1 MHQDREIIFLSE
13 RDHGDP
19 LCRFYFDSL
28 ASQLSI
34 GCKTFR
40 WISPKD
46 DLNVLLDS
54 SAEYIVNFFYKD
66 IDAINAI
73 KRLNDKQ
80 ITSISF
86 CSDVEN
92 YAEYQLAYEVADIF
106 VCPSLM
112 HQNILRY
119 VYDLPIYV
127 LREAID
133 PILKQVSDRKFTAAS
148 TNLVWFGFSES
159 YLRSMVSL
167 EPIVIEALK
176 SKWINSFAVISS
188 QSIRESL
195 PAEFHFIEY
204 GAEKFEDQIQAFDF
218 AILSHVPLDLHL
230 NTLIKSPNKAIS
242 AIVSGLI
249 PICSDTPNYRL
260 FMDELQLGS
269 YLFPS
274 QGDLKRIL
282 KDLSNHLAREDVG
295 SKWRHANEIVHS
307 LYSAES
313 QCDEY
318 FKILEKLPIQS
329 DGLAVRR
336 SAGVRLYNAPNTE
349 IKLRFYWRQQL
360 KKLRHKFGLIKS

>member
-19 LCRFYFDSL
+19 LCRFYFYSL

-34 GCKTFR
+34 RGKAFR
-40 WISPKD
+40 WVSPKD
-46 DLNVLLDS
+46 DLNVLDS
-54 SAEYIVNFFYKD
+54 NAEYVINFFYKD

-73 KRLNDKQ
+73 KHLNGRQ

-86 CSDVEN
+86 CSDVEG

-159 YLRSMVSL
+159 YLRSMVNL
-167 EPIVIEALK
+167 EPIIIEALR
-176 SKWINSFAVISS
+176 SKWINSFNVISS
-188 QSIRESL
+188 QSLRESL
-195 PAEFHFIEY
+195 PTEFNFIEY
-204 GAEKFEDQIQAFDF
+204 GVEKFEDQIQAFDF
-218 AILSHVPLDLHL
+218 AILSHVPLDMHL
-230 NTLIKSPNKAIS
+230 NTLMKSPNKAIS
-242 AIVSGLI
+242 AIMGGLI

-260 FMDELQLGS
+260 IMDSLQLGA
-269 YLFPS
+269 YLFHS
-274 QGDLKRIL
+274 QGDLEGIL
-282 KDLSNHLAREDVG
+282 KDLSGRLTHEDVG
-295 SKWRHANEIVHS
+295 SEWRHANEIIQS

-313 QCDEY
+313 QYDEY
-318 FKILEKLPIQS
+318 FEILERI
-329 DGLAVRR
+329 LAQKNELKIE
-336 SAGVRLYNAPNTE
+336 SAKEVRLYSPLGAD
-349 IKLRFYWRQQL
+349 IKLRFYLRQQFR
-360 KKLRHKFGLIKS
+360 KLQSKFGLIKP

>member
-1 MHQDREIIFLSE
+1 MKSNQEIIFLSD

-34 GCKTFR
+34 RSKAFR

-46 DLNVLLDS
+46 DLNVLDS
-54 SAEYIVNFFYKD
+54 NAKYVINFFYKD

-73 KRLNDKQ
+73 KHLNGRQ

-86 CSDVEN
+86 CSDVES

-112 HQNILRY
+112 HQNILQY

-133 PILKQVSDRKFTAAS
+133 PILKQVSDKKLTAAS
-148 TNLVWFGFSES
+148 TNLAWFGFSES
-159 YLRSMVSL
+159 YQRSMVSL
-167 EPIVIEALK
+167 EPIIIEALQ
-176 SKWINSFAVISS
+176 SKWINSFTVISS

-195 PAEFHFIEY
+195 PMEFNFIEY
-204 GAEKFEDQIQAFDF
+204 RVEKFEDQIQAFDF
-218 AILSHVPLDLHL
+218 AILSHVPLDMHL

-242 AIVSGLI
+242 AIMSGLI

-260 FMDELQLGS
+260 LMDSLQLGA
-269 YLFPS
+269 YLFHS
-274 QGDLKRIL
+274 QGDLEGIL
-282 KDLSNHLAREDVG
+282 KSLSGRLTREDV
-295 SKWRHANEIVHS
+295 SSEWRHANEIIHS

-313 QCDEY
+313 QHDEY
-318 FKILEKLPIQS
+318 FKILEQIPAQKNEFKTRNS
-329 DGLAVRR
+329 R
-336 SAGVRLYNAPNTE
+336 GVILYAPPGAD
-349 IKLRFYWRQQL
+349 IKLRFYLRQQL
-360 KKLRHKFGLIKS
+360 RKLQRKFGLIKP